1 MMSLPNLLQ
10 LLLIGAMAVPAS
22 GAAQART
29 ACELLSAADAA
40 ALLGSPLPEPFRS
53 EERPQMQNGHDH
65 KTACGWFPKGV
76 KLATADSPPERGI
89 LLTLHRLRTPG
100 EAATFHEHS
109 TGMMRDAAQ
118 SNPAL
123 GTAAPAPGIGEGAEL
138 RQRQADG
145 VNIATLRFLK
155 GTVAGQVQ
163 VWRKGGAAGE
173 VATAAAK
180 RVVAKL

>member
-1 MMSLPNLLQ
+1 MSLPKLLQ
-10 LLLIGAMAVPAS
+10 LLVVGAMAVPVAA
-22 GAAQART
+22 AAQART
-29 ACELLSAADAA
+29 ACQLLSAADAA
-40 ALLGSPLPEPFRS
+40 SLMGAPLPEPFKS
-53 EERPQMQNGHDH
+53 EMRPEKENGHDH

-76 KLATADSPPERGI
+76 KLATADAPPERGI
-89 LLTLHRLRTPG
+89 LLTLHRLRTPH

-123 GTAAPAPGIGEGAEL
+123 GKSAPAPGIGEEAEL
-138 RQRQADG
+138 TQKELGG
-145 VNIATLRFLK
+145 VRIATLRFLK

-163 VWRKGGAAGE
+163 VWRKDGPAGD